1 MSEIDTAEIAEIDG
15 SNVLKGYFDLPNSEY
30 FKNNVIGGE
39 KSFTIEVNVK
49 LKNYYNVIFSMDNNK
64 MSFNIY
70 YNLRF
75 YANNDRYGG
84 WPEARIENAI
94 SGEML
99 EQWQHIAA
107 VYSTEN
113 DGTMQLYLNGK
124 ILVTL
129 PGTGVIGSPDNNFC
143 IGYLPNSTDGNN
155 KTAEFSSL
163 RIYSNALT
171 EDELNTSETEKLLRN
186 DVQLWYDFGSEQ
198 AEEQTVIADKS
209 GNGHECLWNGYVWP
223 FATSQTLTAL
233 LQAIKD
239 DSVCREEYTSMLWK
253 LLNQYANQ
261 HYRITEDGKKI
272 MWIDEVGTPYE
283 HSWSSR
289 KILEEA
295 GWDINR
301 GGYERG
307 KDYNHSTFCDIVL
320 SALTGF
326 ELKGGEAVFK
336 PVIPDDMNYYSI
348 DNLHIQGSEYRIVY
362 DKTGE
367 KYGVS
372 AGLHIYKNGT
382 EIQV

>member
-1 MSEIDTAEIAEIDG
+1 
-15 SNVLKGYFDLPNSEY
+15 
-30 FKNNVIGGE
+30 
-39 KSFTIEVNVK
+39 
-49 LKNYYNVIFSMDNNK
+49 MDD
-64 MSFNIY
+64 I
-70 YNLRF
+70 
-75 YANNDRYGG
+75 
-84 WPEARIENAI
+84 
-94 SGEML
+94 
-99 EQWQHIAA
+99 
-107 VYSTEN
+107 
-113 DGTMQLYLNGK
+113 
-124 ILVTL
+124 
-129 PGTGVIGSPDNNFC
+129 
-143 IGYLPNSTDGNN
+143 
-155 KTAEFSSL
+155 
-163 RIYSNALT
+163 
-171 EDELNTSETEKLLRN
+171 
-186 DVQLWYDFGSEQ
+186 
-198 AEEQTVIADKS
+198 

-301 GGYERG
+301 GGYERR